1 MDDIAHGT
9 EGRQIMSRNIELKP
23 RENGNLPPEKLRDIL
38 SRIYPEETVEELM
51 DRFVEKQKPP
61 KEE

>member
-1 MDDIAHGT
+1 
-9 EGRQIMSRNIELKP
+9 MSRNIELKP

-51 DRFVEKQKPP
+51 DRFVEKPQPP
-61 KEE
+61 KGE